1 MTSAARAADRFITAS
16 VFGLTVMAVWT
27 LVIKFLAPLLWAV
40 AERAGGREAVAPVMW
55 DFWWVAHLA
64 LALLLWRR
72 HRWAW
77 SFGIGVAVVEIAIVA
92 AKFFVYLRGLQ
103 APDLSFWRLLWFT
116 NKVYVLGFFLVFLP
130 LLLRPGMRQELT
142 SRTVGDRHG

>member
-1 MTSAARAADRFITAS
+1 MSIHPRSADRFITAS
-16 VFGLTVMAVWT
+16 VFGLVGMAVWT

-40 AERAGGREAVAPVMW
+40 AERAAGRAAVAPVMW

-64 LALLLWRR
+64 LAWLLWRR
-72 HRWAW
+72 HRLAW
-77 SFGIGVAVVEIAIVA
+77 VFGVVVAVVESAIVA
-92 AKFFVYLRGLQ
+92 AKFYAYLQ

-130 LLLRPGMRQELT
+130 LLLRRGMRQALA
-142 SRTVGDRHG
+142 SRTIGDRHG

>member
-1 MTSAARAADRFITAS
+1 MTSPARSADRFVTAS

-40 AERAGGREAVAPVMW
+40 AERAAGREAAAPVMW

-72 HRWAW
+72 HRQAW
-77 SFGIGVAVVEIAIVA
+77 VFGVVVAAVEIAIVA
-92 AKFFVYLRGLQ
+92 IKFFVYLK

-130 LLLRPGMRQELT
+130 LLLRRGMRQALT
-142 SRTVGDRHG
+142 SRPGGDRHG